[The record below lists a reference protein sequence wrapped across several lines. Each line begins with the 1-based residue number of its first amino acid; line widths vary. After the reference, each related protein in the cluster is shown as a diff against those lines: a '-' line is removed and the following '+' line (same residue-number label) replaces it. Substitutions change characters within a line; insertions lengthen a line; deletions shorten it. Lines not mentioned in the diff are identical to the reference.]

1 VTSKRVV
8 PRSQADRDL
17 KDAIDYYIDA
27 GANDAALGLI
37 DAVEAAYAGISRHP
51 GSGSPR
57 YGQALNMP
65 GLRAWPLSRYPYLV
79 FYVERADHIDVWRV
93 LHGHRDIP
101 SWMQEPTA
109 Q

>member
-1 VTSKRVV
+1 MTSKRVV

-27 GANDAALGLI
+27 GANDAALGLV
-37 DAVEAAYAGISRHP
+37 DAVEVAYAGISSHP

-79 FYVERADHIDVWRV
+79 FFQFA
-93 LHGHRDIP
+93 LIP
-101 SWMQEPTA
+101 AALTSLAAFSVSVRTN
-109 Q
+109 